1 MRNFLQYFYSLIFVA
16 LIGCSSADQ
25 YSKEI
30 IKVDKL
36 VSNTLE
42 TNNLPGLSL
51 TIVKDGNKIY
61 SKGFGYADIDKQ
73 IKVLPSK
80 TKFRIGSFSK
90 TLAASAL
97 MKLVEEGKIDLDAS
111 IYNYVP
117 DYPKKK
123 WDFTSRQIAGH
134 LSGIRSYKEGEMM
147 INENFSNVKDALNV
161 FKMDSLLHKPDT
173 KYHYSTHAWTL
184 LSLIIENTSG
194 QSFLDYMQTDVFDKL
209 ELNNTHAE
217 KISLTDIEKVNYYML
232 DSTKQII
239 VAPEVDNSWKWAGG
253 GFISTTEDVAK
264 FLLAHS
270 DYGYLTQ
277 ESLTEMI
284 SPQKKIDGEI
294 TNYGIGWR
302 TRYDKNNNTLIG
314 HTGGSIGGTT
324 YAFMAPHSNTIVV
337 MTTNL
342 SDASFGNLPNE
353 LFELFD
359 F

>member
-1 MRNFLQYFYSLIFVA
+1 MRNFLQFFYSLIFA
-16 LIGCSSADQ
+16 AIIGCSSADQ
-25 YSKEI
+25 YSKKI

-73 IKVLPSK
+73 IQVLPSK

-111 IYNYVP
+111 VYNYVP

-147 INENFSNVKDALNV
+147 INENFSNVKDALDV

-194 QSFLDYMQTDVFDKL
+194 QSFLNYMQTDVFDKL
-209 ELNNTHAE
+209 DMNNTHAE
-217 KISLTDIEKVNYYML
+217 KISLTGIEKVNYYML

>member
-1 MRNFLQYFYSLIFVA
+1 MRNFLQFFYSLIFVA

-30 IKVDKL
+30 IRVDKL
-36 VSNTLE
+36 VLNTLE

-51 TIVKDGNKIY
+51 TIVKDRNKIY

-73 IKVLPSK
+73 IQVLPSK

-209 ELNNTHAE
+209 DMNNTHAE

-284 SPQKKIDGEI
+284 SPQKKVDGEI

-324 YAFMAPHSNTIVV
+324 YAFMAPHSNTIIV

-342 SDASFGNLPNE
+342 SNASFGNLPDD
-353 LFELFD
+353 LFELFN
-359 F
+359 

>member
-1 MRNFLQYFYSLIFVA
+1 
-16 LIGCSSADQ
+16 
-25 YSKEI
+25 
-30 IKVDKL
+30 
-36 VSNTLE
+36 
-42 TNNLPGLSL
+42 
-51 TIVKDGNKIY
+51 
-61 SKGFGYADIDKQ
+61 
-73 IKVLPSK
+73 
-80 TKFRIGSFSK
+80 
-90 TLAASAL
+90 
-97 MKLVEEGKIDLDAS
+97 
-111 IYNYVP
+111 
-117 DYPKKK
+117 
-123 WDFTSRQIAGH
+123 
-134 LSGIRSYKEGEMM
+134 
-147 INENFSNVKDALNV
+147 
-161 FKMDSLLHKPDT
+161 
-173 KYHYSTHAWTL
+173 
-184 LSLIIENTSG
+184 
-194 QSFLDYMQTDVFDKL
+194 MQAT
-209 ELNNTHAE
+209 
-217 KISLTDIEKVNYYML
+217 
-232 DSTKQII
+232 
-239 VAPEVDNSWKWAGG
+239 AGG